1 MVRGFPG
8 AGIAKLDRGRGP
20 DRPGDIGKALRLPGP
35 ARTRRTSPPET
46 CRGESPGARVL
57 NDDLDLPLAGGPDP
71 EEDAIAVG
79 TGALGRRPAHLGAF
93 LKIRTVRGGR
103 SRASDC
109 GCRFQPIGD
118 GASPPMLQAA
128 AAVNRGVA
136 IEDLLPAPAPR
147 NS

>member
-46 CRGESPGARVL
+46 CRGESPGA
-57 NDDLDLPLAGGPDP
+57 GGPDP

-79 TGALGRRPAHLGAF
+79 TGALGRWPAHLGAF

-103 SRASDC
+103 SRTIDC

-118 GASPPMLQAA
+118 GTSPPMLPWP
-128 AAVNRGVA
+128 
-136 IEDLLPAPAPR
+136 LPP
-147 NS
+147 